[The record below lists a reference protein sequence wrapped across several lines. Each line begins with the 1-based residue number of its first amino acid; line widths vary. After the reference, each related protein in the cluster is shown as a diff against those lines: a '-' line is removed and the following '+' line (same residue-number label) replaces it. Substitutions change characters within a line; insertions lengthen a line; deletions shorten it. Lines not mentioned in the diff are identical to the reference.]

1 MKTNGNWKLTSFQ
14 VDFKKGYNWEK
25 EDGKKVDRY
34 EGEVTFENGISEKFT
49 VKLDATKCMIIL
61 GLLSNQ
67 IVNTAQS
74 LADKLKQDLTE
85 VQS

>member
-1 MKTNGNWKLTSFQ
+1 VKNTDWKLTSFQ
-14 VDFKKGYNWEK
+14 VDFKKGYKWEK

-34 EGEVTFENGISEKFT
+34 EGEVTFENKISEKFT
-49 VKLDATKCMIIL
+49 IKLDAAKCGVIL
-61 GLLSNQ
+61 ELLSNQ

>member
-1 MKTNGNWKLTSFQ
+1 MKNTSWKLTSFQ
-14 VDFKKGYNWEK
+14 VDFKKGYGWEK

-34 EGEVTFENGISEKFT
+34 EGEVTFENKISEKFT
-49 VKLDATKCMIIL
+49 IKLDAAKCGVIL
-61 GLLSNQ
+61 ELLSNQ

-74 LADKLKQDLTE
+74 LADRLKQDLTE

>member
-1 MKTNGNWKLTSFQ
+1 MKNTSWKLTSFQ
-14 VDFKKGYNWEK
+14 VDFKKGYEWEK

-49 VKLDATKCMIIL
+49 VKLDATKCMVIL
-61 GLLSNQ
+61 ELLSNQ

-74 LADKLKQDLTE
+74 LADKLRQDLTE

>member
-1 MKTNGNWKLTSFQ
+1 MKEPNWKLASFQ